1 MTPIR
6 SDKYQYNWKPRYNNN
21 KDIELMEQLKEIQQ
35 QQQLKKSEL
44 IRQALEDFV
53 KKNKKM
59 YSDVLYGSK
68 KLT

>member
-35 QQQLKKSEL
+35 QKQLKKSEL
-44 IRQALEDFV
+44 IRQALYDFV
-53 KKNKKM
+53 KYNKRKE
-59 YSDVLYGSK
+59 K
-68 KLT
+68 

>member
-6 SDKYQYNWKPRYNNN
+6 SEAHQFNFKPRYNNN

-44 IRQALEDFV
+44 IRQALYDFV
-53 KKNKKM
+53 KYNKRKE
-59 YSDVLYGSK
+59 K
-68 KLT
+68 

>member
-6 SDKYQYNWKPRYNNN
+6 SDKHQYNWKPRYNNN

-44 IRQALEDFV
+44 MRKALSDFV
-53 KKNKKM
+53 KHEG
-59 YSDVLYGSK
+59 YLPAE
-68 KLT
+68 

>member
-53 KKNKKM
+53 KYYKRKEK
-59 YSDVLYGSK
+59 
-68 KLT
+68 

>member
-44 IRQALEDFV
+44 IRQALSDFV
-53 KKNKKM
+53 KYNKRKE
-59 YSDVLYGSK
+59 K
-68 KLT
+68 